1 MNVTVQVPLRLTVL
15 VDNTSPSTDL
25 LAEHGLALLLETDR
39 GAVLFD
45 TGASTHALTANAA
58 RLGVS
63 LSGVTSVLL
72 SHGHYDH
79 TGGLPAVLAAAPSA
93 RVYYHWRCTAQ
104 RWGRR
109 WWVRKPIGMPAESRA
124 ALSRLRHVAVGK
136 PQDLPEGLRLS
147 GPIPGPA
154 APAQKRFLA
163 DTDGGPRPDT
173 FEDEMFALVRT
184 APGWVLVT
192 GCCHRGVENTL
203 AHAMT
208 LTGGEP
214 VHAILG
220 GLHLKDFRPRDL
232 EPVVA
237 ALRGA
242 GVREVLCGHCTGE
255 AAQEYLASHLESRVQ
270 PIHVGF
276 RYEA

>member
-1 MNVTVQVPLRLTVL
+1 MNVTAQVPLCLTVL
-15 VDNTSPSTDL
+15 VDNTSPSADL
-25 LAEHGLALLLETDR
+25 LAEHGLALLLETDG

-63 LSGVTSVLL
+63 LSGVTSVVL

-79 TGGLPAVLAAAPSA
+79 SGGLPAALKAAPEACVYVHWRTSA
-93 RVYYHWRCTAQ
+93 RRWSRRIGWR
-104 RWGRR
+104 RE
-109 WWVRKPIGMPAESRA
+109 IGMPAVSRA
-124 ALSRLRHVAVGK
+124 ALGRLRHVSVGK
-136 PQDLPEGLRLS
+136 PQDLPEGLLLS

-154 APAQKRFLA
+154 APAQKGFLA

-214 VHAILG
+214 VHAMLG

-232 EPVVA
+232 EPVLA

-255 AAQEYLASHLESRVQ
+255 AAREYLAGHLESRVQ

>member
-1 MNVTVQVPLRLTVL
+1 MNVTVQVPLCLTVL
-15 VDNTSPSTDL
+15 VDNTSPSADL

-39 GAVLFD
+39 GVVLFD
-45 TGASTHALTANAA
+45 TGASTHALAANAA

-63 LSGVTSVLL
+63 LSGVTFVVL

-93 RVYYHWRCTAQ
+93 RVHYHWRCTVQ

-109 WWVRKPIGMPAESRA
+109 WWVRKPIGMPAESRT
-124 ALSRLRHVAVGK
+124 ALGRLRHVSVGK
-136 PQDLPEGLRLS
+136 PQALAEGLLLS

-154 APAQKRFLA
+154 APAQKGFLA
-163 DTDGGPRPDT
+163 DTHSGPRPDT

-214 VHAILG
+214 VHAVLG

-232 EPVVA
+232 EPVLA

-255 AAQEYLASHLESRVQ
+255 AAQEYLAGHLESRVQ
-270 PIHVGF
+270 PIHVGL
-276 RYEA
+276 RYKA